1 MFSIEDD
8 DYVPATIEVQFQMAP
23 STVCRLFT
31 ILEDTEVEPVET
43 FGILLETSDPA
54 VQLTDTFA
62 SVSINESTGMYKKYL
77 WLLTDSSAPLMD
89 IYRLVSMHLLL
100 IAVIRVGFDPVMYTV
115 NETEG
120 VVTVCISAMDTL
132 TGGTLSVIL
141 TTETDTASGMFIQNT
156 FSISM

>member
-31 ILEDTEVEPVET
+31 ILEDTEVELVET

-62 SVSINESTGMYKKYL
+62 SVSINESTGLYKKNL
-77 WLLTDSSAPLMD
+77 WLLTVSIAPLMN
-89 IYRLVSMHLLL
+89 IYGVLSMHLFL

-120 VVTVCISAMDTL
+120 VVTV
-132 TGGTLSVIL
+132 VIWQPFMKNL
-141 TTETDTASGMFIQNT
+141 H
-156 FSISM
+156 